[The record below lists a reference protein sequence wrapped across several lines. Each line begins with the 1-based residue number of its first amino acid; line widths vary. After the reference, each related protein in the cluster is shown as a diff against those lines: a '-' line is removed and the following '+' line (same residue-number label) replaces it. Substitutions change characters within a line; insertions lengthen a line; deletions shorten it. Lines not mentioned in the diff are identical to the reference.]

1 MVADCGATC
10 AKYLLCLFNFVFFVV
25 GSAVLCVGIWLA
37 VDKKSFINLAK
48 FSTLNEGVEI
58 GEEAKGIIR
67 ELTEPTVIE
76 QLAYILIAAG
86 AFIFIISF
94 LGYCGAIKES
104 RVLLTAYGL
113 FIIIIILLQVTLI
126 VVAAIYKVE
135 AEKHSKKFLQHT
147 ITEHY
152 THKSQRNAVTLLW
165 DFAMAEL
172 KCCGVEGS
180 TDFVNAE
187 EFKKYANDFA
197 QQNNLKEQKLPEACC
212 MLKPRNE
219 TNKNGGLFVPEDPN
233 CITVPSTYNS
243 HMLIGCYDTI
253 KSWITGNLNLVI
265 GIAAAV
271 IGLQI
276 LFIIFAFCLCKA
288 VGHDHDYR
296 YKY

>member
-48 FSTLNEGVEI
+48 FSTLTEGVQQP
-58 GEEAKGIIR
+58 KFLQ

-113 FIIIIILLQVTLI
+113 FIIIIILLQVALI
-126 VVAAIYKVE
+126 VVAAIYKAE
-135 AEKHSKKFLQHT
+135 AETHSKKFLQHT

-165 DFAMAEL
+165 DFAMSEL
-172 KCCGVEGS
+172 HCCGVEGVS
-180 TDFVNAE
+180 DFEVGKAQ
-187 EFKKYANDFA
+187 EFHKYAKVYADKNGVSKQA
-197 QQNNLKEQKLPEACC
+197 IPEACC
-212 MLKPRNE
+212 KLKPRNQTSRE
-219 TNKNGGLFVPEDPN
+219 QGLFIPVDED
-233 CITVPSTYNS
+233 CITVPTTYNS
-243 HMLIGCYDTI
+243 NMNKGCYDTI
-253 KSWITGNLNLVI
+253 RQVITENLNMVI